1 MRNLFGPRTLL
12 LSAASLAVPSLPA
25 QSVTSALM
33 PQGLWSQNCPV
44 AFSAGRQGGLIARTR
59 SDEQPGTYHLHLR
72 FGPADTSRI
81 LEIKGVV
88 HGFTAAPHSQ
98 PAGQF
103 TPQTAPQTTPQPS
116 QSDVIPTSGPRHRE
130 QSFHL
135 TGGYSLHD
143 ELTWDLRVHQ
153 VPVISS
159 IDLLEIRMTDG
170 TVWHPSAAS
179 TCRVTPDGYM
189 LVAGSH

>member
-1 MRNLFGPRTLL
+1 MRNLLGPCTLL
-12 LSAASLAVPSLPA
+12 LSAVSLAVPSLAA
-25 QSVTSALM
+25 QSVTPALM
-33 PQGLWSQNCPV
+33 PGALWSRSCPV
-44 AFSAGRQGGLIARTR
+44 AFSAARQGGLVARTR
-59 SDEQPGTYHLHLR
+59 SDEQPGTYHLNLR
-72 FGPADTSRI
+72 FGPADGSRI

-88 HGFTAAPHSQ
+88 HGFTAAPHAQ
-98 PAGQF
+98 RAGQS
-103 TPQTAPQTTPQPS
+103 TPQVTPLPS
-116 QSDVIPTSGPRHRE
+116 QSDVIPTSGPRQRE

-135 TGGYSLHD
+135 TAGAGPHD

-189 LVAGSH
+189 LVADGR